1 MKKILNLF
9 SVPVLEMVVDN
20 AEQINSR
27 LVPEVKSLFNRLDHK
42 RVLSYRWKNN
52 IQSALQTELGWSSF
66 NEHDI
71 SKDSKFDFFFEI
83 INPIITDFFKQ
94 LQYVENWY
102 YTNAWCNV
110 YPKNSYVPCHDH
122 RGVHWSG
129 VYYAQADTDCGE
141 LMLLDP
147 KEYAL
152 SFEPENTM
160 FRGNRISSFA
170 PVPGKLIIFPGYLK
184 HETDPNLSD
193 RNRKIISFNINCHE

>member
-9 SVPVLEMVVDN
+9 SVPVLEAVIDDATTLN
-20 AEQINSR
+20 DR
-27 LVPEVKSLFNRLDHK
+27 LVPEIKSLFNRLDSK

-52 IQSALQTELGWSSF
+52 DHSPIKTDLGWSSF

-71 SKDSKFDFFFEI
+71 SKDKNFDFFFAVLS
-83 INPIITDFFKQ
+83 PIVSEFFHQ
-94 LQYVENWY
+94 LNYHGNWY

-110 YPKNSYVPCHDH
+110 YPKNAYVPCHDH

-129 VYYAQADTDCGE
+129 VYYAQADTNCGE
-141 LMLLDP
+141 LLVTDP

-152 SFEPENTM
+152 SNEPENTM
-160 FRGNRISSFA
+160 FRGNRITSFD
-170 PVPGKLIIFPGYLK
+170 PVPGKILVFPGYLK

-193 RNRKIISFNINCHE
+193 RNRKIISFNINCDE